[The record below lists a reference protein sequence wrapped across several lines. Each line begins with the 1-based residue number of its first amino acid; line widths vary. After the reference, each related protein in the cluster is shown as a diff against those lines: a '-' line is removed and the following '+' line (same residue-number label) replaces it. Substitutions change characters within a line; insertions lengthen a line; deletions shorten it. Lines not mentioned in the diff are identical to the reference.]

1 MNDKETS
8 RIYYLDILRILA
20 TIAVIGIHVSAQGWY
35 SEPIERDTWAIFSA
49 WDAAVRW
56 AVPGFVM
63 ISGALF
69 LTREIDMK
77 RVYSHNIRHM
87 VCAFIFWSVIYALYF
102 GRSDIR
108 TFIGTA
114 IRGYNHMWYVLFVIG
129 LYMSLPILSAIAK
142 DETALKTFIKLWI
155 AFTVLTPF
163 VTDFLPYMSGTIKG
177 NFLMQSVI
185 SVLENIRVEMVLGYF
200 GFFLLGYYLHTHEL
214 TKKQTYWIYLG
225 GIVGFLYTTVMT
237 IVVSRWRGG
246 PQDFFYNSF
255 SWNVCLETVAFFVWA
270 KQTKWTEKRA
280 KQVHFLSV
288 HCFGVYLIH
297 YMIMMMLN
305 QLFHLNTRVIH
316 AAISVPLIMLLTYV
330 ISLIIIV
337 GIRKIPK
344 VGKWIV

>member
-35 SEPIERDTWAIFSA
+35 SEPIERYTWSIFSA

-69 LTREIDMK
+69 LTRKIDMK

-87 VCAFIFWSVIYALYF
+87 VCAFVFWSLMYAIYF
-102 GRSDIR
+102 GRSDVK
-108 TFIGTA
+108 TFIGTF

-129 LYMSLPILSAIAK
+129 LYMSLPVLNAIAK
-142 DETALKTFIKLWI
+142 DETALKTFLKLWV

-185 SVLENIRVEMVLGYF
+185 SVLGNIRVEMVLGYF

-214 TKKQTYWIYLG
+214 TERQENLIMLG
-225 GIVGFLYTTVMT
+225 GVIGFFYTYTMTVW
-237 IVVSRWRGG
+237 VSRWRGG

-255 SWNVCLETVAFFVWA
+255 SWNVCLETMAFFVWA
-270 KQTKWTEKRA
+270 KKTQWTEKRA
-280 KQVHFLSV
+280 KLIRFLSV
-288 HCFGVYLIH
+288 HSFGVYLIH

-305 QLFHLNTRVIH
+305 QLFNINTRVIN
-316 AAISVPLIMLLTYV
+316 AFVSVPLIMVLTYG
-330 ISLIIIV
+330 ISLAIIV

-344 VGKWIV
+344 VGRWIV